1 MNKINELK
9 IKTESDLEFITI
21 NKNGLNIISMNIRSI
36 QKNIDKFFV
45 LLESMFVSFS
55 IIILTE
61 TWNIENV
68 ELYNLK
74 DYKWYYNNS
83 RINRNY
89 GVIMYVKDEISA
101 YIDHKKLTE
110 VTVSKINFSLKIFP
124 ITYYLLSTD
133 HLNLMSSVV

>member
-1 MNKINELK
+1 
-9 IKTESDLEFITI
+9 
-21 NKNGLNIISMNIRSI
+21 MNIRSI